1 MRPFAL
7 ALGVACLAT
16 AGVGRAED
24 ADDWAWM
31 GATAYAGSLVGGAYG
46 FSSSMSAPPRPGLLG
61 QHAPGRRAG
70 GRGRRLA
77 RRRRAGRT
85 ARLAAAG
92 GTLGTAV
99 ATGLFRIGSSMPGK
113 RNGFLKVGLTTLPAV
128 GAVLGHGLAPR
139 RPGGVSGFEVELPG
153 LSLEWTDADARAGL
167 ALLSGRF

>member
-46 FSSSMSAPPRPGLLG
+46 FLLFDERTSPDQVYWVSMPLGAALGAGVGAWLGVDEPDGRLGWLL
-61 QHAPGRRAG
+61 
-70 GRGRRLA
+70 L
-77 RRRRAGRT
+77 
-85 ARLAAAG
+85 G

-113 RNGFLKVGLTTLPAV
+113 RNGFLKVGLTTLPPSAPSW
-128 GAVLGHGLAPR
+128 AMASRLA
-139 RPGGVSGFEVELPG
+139 
-153 LSLEWTDADARAGL
+153 ARAGS
-167 ALLSGRF
+167 AASRSSCRA